1 MVKVLSYDSLIN
13 LIKTF
18 NDEDAYFKVVI
29 QITPMYSRIRTLD
42 DKKPIGSKLGVLVL
56 SSIGVFC
63 YFEEAKGVDDQI
75 NIRYNEVKSIAPV
88 IPGKFKVDKDNQVLL
103 S

>member
-18 NDEDAYFKVVI
+18 NDEGAYFKVVI
-29 QITPMYSRIRTLD
+29 QITPMYSSVRVLD

-56 SSIGVFC
+56 SSIGVFY